1 MKSQKKHP
9 RKQLEK
15 FSTIF
20 TQLGLV
26 LTLFVV
32 FITLEYET
40 EKDLAVMQ
48 DPYYN
53 EFIEP
58 VFTFQKQVV
67 VKKQKKTSVPKKN
80 QKVIRTMNKPIIID
94 NNVSHE
100 ETPIN
105 LPIDEEP
112 VIDST
117 PSEVIPRVVE
127 PVEEKTMSIN
137 NVQNTPVFR
146 GCEGLSEEK
155 NRKCFERKIQKHIQR
170 HFNAEIAQDL
180 GLRSGMY
187 RIYTQFVIDKS
198 GTVSDIKIRAPHKRL
213 EKETNGVVN
222 KIPKFTPGMQN
233 NKPVKVKYT
242 LPITFKVE

>member
-32 FITLEYET
+32 FTTLEYET
-40 EKDLAVMQ
+40 EKTAQFYDDSGMDTEIIFDFSPNIL
-48 DPYYN
+48 
-53 EFIEP
+53 IEK
-58 VFTFQKQVV
+58 VKTV
-67 VKKQKKTSVPKKN
+67 VKKPVKREPVKTFVPPVIEKKPEITPTS
-80 QKVIRTMNKPIIID
+80 
-94 NNVSHE
+94 
-100 ETPIN
+100 
-105 LPIDEEP
+105 
-112 VIDST
+112 VIDSPINET
-117 PSEVIPRVVE
+117 PTITIGKKKEE
-127 PVEEKTMSIN
+127 PKIITPIEGIVSIN

-146 GCEGLSEEK
+146 GCEGLSEEE

-187 RIYTQFVIDKS
+187 KIYTQFVIDKS

>member
-40 EKDLAVMQ
+40 EKDLAVIQ

-58 VFTFQKQVV
+58 VFTFQKEVV
-67 VKKQKKTSVPKKN
+67 VKKQKKVNTPKKT
-80 QKVIRTMNKPIIID
+80 QKVVRTMNKPIIVDDANHIETVID
-94 NNVSHE
+94 
-100 ETPIN
+100 
-105 LPIDEEP
+105 LPIDDTPIVDSKPTKVTLKAEKPADEE
-112 VIDST
+112 
-117 PSEVIPRVVE
+117 
-127 PVEEKTMSIN
+127 TMSIN

-146 GCEGLSEEK
+146 GCEGLSEEE

-180 GLRSGMY
+180 GLRSGKY
-187 RIYTQFVIDKS
+187 KIYTQFVIDKS
-198 GTVSDIKIRAPHKRL
+198 GAVSDVKIRAPHKKL

-222 KIPKFTPGMQN
+222 KIPKFRPGMQN